1 MLLIALAECHGSII
15 HCMNIPIE
23 AIGMSGTER
32 TKYILSLLT
41 FEEVAAEKMWAIRF
55 ALAQVTYSP
64 TVFLTSLR
72 PCTRIRI
79 NTLHPNYEQQKRDHP
94 AHLARSTPRAMSSLF
109 VAN

>member
-1 MLLIALAECHGSII
+1 MLVALAEYHGSII

-23 AIGMSGTER
+23 AIGMSGTEQ

-55 ALAQVTYSP
+55 ALAQVTYSL

-72 PCTRIRI
+72 SRTRIRRT
-79 NTLHPNYEQQKRDHP
+79 NTFHPNYKEQKLDHP
-94 AHLARSTPRAMSSLF
+94 AHRGL
-109 VAN
+109 